1 MYKKTLFAIF
11 IFLIGGLSIYYYVY
25 QGHRN
30 IDSEKAAYTL
40 ETAELQKDF
49 IANDSLALLKY
60 QDQTIEL
67 RARITLIDLDNNA
80 LVLDNKV
87 FATFNDSLPEGLN
100 TNEIFNVKGRF
111 LGYDEL
117 LDEFRMDQSSIVK

>member
-11 IFLIGGLSIYYYVY
+11 IFLIAGFSIYYYVY

-40 ETAELQKDF
+40 ETAELQKEF
-49 IANDSLALLKY
+49 TANDSLALMKY
-60 QDQTIEL
+60 QNQTIEL
-67 RARITLIDLDNNA
+67 RAKVTMIDFDNKA

-87 FATFNDSLPEGLN
+87 FATFNDSLPKDLN

>member
-1 MYKKTLFAIF
+1 MYKKTLLAIF
-11 IFLIGGLSIYYYVY
+11 IFVAAGLSIYYYVY

-40 ETAELQKDF
+40 ETADLQKEF
-49 IANDSLALLKY
+49 TANDSLAFVKY
-60 QDQTIEL
+60 QNQTIEL

-87 FATFNDSLPEGLN
+87 FATFNDSLPRDLN
-100 TNEIFNVKGRF
+100 TNQIFNVKGRF

>member
-1 MYKKTLFAIF
+1 MYKKTLLAIF
-11 IFLIGGLSIYYYVY
+11 IFVAAGLSIYYYVY

-40 ETAELQKDF
+40 ETADLQKEF
-49 IANDSLALLKY
+49 TANDSLAFVKY
-60 QDQTIEL
+60 QNQTIEL
-67 RARITLIDLDNNA
+67 RARITLIDLDNKA

-87 FATFNDSLPEGLN
+87 FATFNDSLPRDLN
-100 TNEIFNVKGRF
+100 TNQIFNVKGRF

>member
-1 MYKKTLFAIF
+1 MYKKTLLAIF
-11 IFLIGGLSIYYYVY
+11 IFLVAGLSIYYYVY

-30 IDSEKAAYTL
+30 IDSEKASYTL
-40 ETAELQKDF
+40 ETAELQKEF
-49 IANDSLALLKY
+49 TANDSLALMKY
-60 QDQTIEL
+60 QNQTIEL
-67 RARITLIDLDNNA
+67 RAKVTMIDFDNKA

-87 FATFNDSLPEGLN
+87 FATFNDSLPKDLN

>member
-1 MYKKTLFAIF
+1 M
-11 IFLIGGLSIYYYVY
+11 
-25 QGHRN
+25 
-30 IDSEKAAYTL
+30 
-40 ETAELQKDF
+40 
-49 IANDSLALLKY
+49 KY
-60 QDQTIEL
+60 QNQTIEL
-67 RARITLIDLDNNA
+67 RAKVTMIDFDNKA

-87 FATFNDSLPEGLN
+87 FATFNDSLPKDLN

>member
-1 MYKKTLFAIF
+1 MYKKTLLAIF
-11 IFLIGGLSIYYYVY
+11 IFVAAGLSIYYYVY

-40 ETAELQKDF
+40 ETADLQKEF
-49 IANDSLALLKY
+49 TANDSLAFVKY
-60 QDQTIEL
+60 QNQTIEL